1 MCQLKSALPYPSLP
15 DRRTEAVPLKQSI
28 PVRLR
33 YGCGQEFSCEVE
45 SNRVSVF
52 RPGPAELSPSA
63 AREAIQKTLAS
74 PLGLPTLDQA
84 LVPDDHVVIALER
97 HTPAAATIVAAIW
110 QWLDRRA
117 IAPDQVTIL
126 HPAGVD
132 SSCLADPRV
141 ELPESVAT
149 TVQWK
154 THDPTD
160 DQSCAYVATTSAG
173 ERIYLAREL
182 VEADF
187 VLPVGMT
194 AFDPLLG
201 YRGTHSVLYPGLST
215 IEALAK
221 TVGQG
226 HRELAPR
233 DTRPLRQLVDEIAW
247 LMGLQ
252 FSVQVVA
259 ATGEGIV
266 EVLAGSADAV
276 FKQCSDLVDDHWMIT
291 LPERVET
298 VVVAVPQDAS
308 GHGWQQIG
316 QALATARQLVES
328 EGRIVI
334 LSEISED
341 PGEGLTLLCECDEPL
356 EALQPL
362 RQSRPQDLFVASQ
375 LAGTTDWARVYLLS
389 NLEEDLVEDLFMFP
403 LESSRE
409 VERIVSSSKS
419 CALIGA
425 AQRTFGLV
433 D

>member
-1 MCQLKSALPYPSLP
+1 M
-15 DRRTEAVPLKQSI
+15 PLKQSI
-28 PVRLR
+28 PVRLH

-52 RPGPAELSPSA
+52 RPGPAELSSSA
-63 AREAIQKTLAS
+63 AREAIQKALAS
-74 PLGLPTLDQA
+74 PLGLPTLDKA

-97 HTPAAATIVAAIW
+97 HTPAAATIVAEVW
-110 QWLDRRA
+110 PWLERRA
-117 IAPDQVTIL
+117 IEPDRVTIL
-126 HPAGVD
+126 QPAGVD
-132 SSCLADPRV
+132 STPLADPRA
-141 ELPESVAT
+141 ELPESVAAA
-149 TVQWK
+149 VQWK

-160 DQSCAYVATTSAG
+160 EQSCAYVATTSAG

-201 YRGTHSVLYPGLST
+201 YQGTHSVLYPGLST
-215 IEALAK
+215 LEALAK

-259 ATGEGIV
+259 AAGEGIV
-266 EVLAGSADAV
+266 DVLAGSADSV
-276 FKQCSDLVDDHWMIT
+276 FKQCCDLVDDHWMIT

-328 EGRIVI
+328 DGRIVI
-334 LSEISED
+334 LSENREE
-341 PGEGLTLLCECDEPL
+341 PGEGLTLLRECDEPL

-375 LAGTTDWARVYLLS
+375 LAGATDWARVYLLS

-409 VERIVSSSKS
+409 VERIVASSES

-425 AQRTFGLV
+425 AQSTFGLV

>member
-1 MCQLKSALPYPSLP
+1 M
-15 DRRTEAVPLKQSI
+15 PLKQSI

-52 RPGPAELSPSA
+52 RPGPAELTEA
-63 AREAIQKTLAS
+63 GTHEAIRNALSS
-74 PLGLPTLDQA
+74 PIGLPTLDQS

-97 HTPAAATIVAAIW
+97 HTPAAASIVAEVW
-110 QWLDRRA
+110 RWLERRS
-117 IAPDQVTIL
+117 IEPGRVTIL
-126 HPAGVD
+126 QPADVD
-132 SSCLADPRV
+132 SRSLQDPRR
-141 ELPESVAT
+141 ELPEAVRAA
-149 TVQWK
+149 VHWK
-154 THDPTD
+154 MHDPTD
-160 DQSCAYVATTSAG
+160 DQSCAYVATSSSG
-173 ERIYLAREL
+173 ERIYLAREI

-187 VLPVGMT
+187 VLPIGMT

-201 YRGTHSVLYPGLST
+201 YRGTYSVLYPGMST
-215 IEALAK
+215 VEALAR

-252 FSVQVVA
+252 FSIQVVA
-259 ATGEGIV
+259 AAGEGIIDI
-266 EVLAGSADAV
+266 LAGSADSV
-276 FKQCSDLVDDHWMIT
+276 LERCCRLVDDNWMIA

-298 VVVAVPQDAS
+298 VVVAVPQDTS
-308 GHGWQQIG
+308 GHGWRQIG

-328 EGRIVI
+328 GGRIVI

-341 PGEGLTLLCECDEPL
+341 PGEGLSLLRDCDEPL
-356 EALQPL
+356 DALQPL
-362 RQSRPQDLFVASQ
+362 RQSRPQDLFAASQ
-375 LAGTTDWARVYLLS
+375 LAGATDWARVYLLS
-389 NLEEDLVEDLFMFP
+389 NVDPDLVEDLFMFP

-409 VERIVSSSKS
+409 VERIVSSSES

-425 AQRTFGLV
+425 AQSTFGLV